1 MRVVQVT
8 AVDGEIIESLGRLIP
23 QLSTSAAIPT
33 ADRLKRLVAGGAA
46 QLLIARDPDQEDRI
60 VGTLTLV
67 LFRIPTGV
75 RAWIEDVVVDESAR
89 RRGVGELLCR
99 AAIER
104 ARSAGARNLDLTSR
118 PAREGRQPPLPAPRF
133 LVAENQPVPVLVGT
147 RQADPIQMSP
157 SGGRRL
163 SCRRTGA
170 AAFLPPI
177 GSGGFLVADWERRF
191 LSPIGSGGFLVADW
205 ERRLSCRRLG
215 AAAFLAAVF
224 LSTVRSTKRR
234 SPSPPLCSQQSP
246 ASIIPASVAPGEDP
260 GPFIHS
266 CLRQVGTHDRHIERS
281 RSSQATEP
289 ARK

>member
-33 ADRLKRLVAGGAA
+33 ADRLERLVADGAA

-104 ARSAGARNLDLTSR
+104 ARSNG
-118 PAREGRQPPLPAPRF
+118 PGPPAP
-133 LVAENQPVPVLVGT
+133 ETWTSPPVPH
-147 RQADPIQMSP
+147 AKAAN
-157 SGGRRL
+157 RL
-163 SCRRTGA
+163 Y
-170 AAFLPPI
+170 
-177 GSGGFLVADWERRF
+177 
-191 LSPIGSGGFLVADW
+191 
-205 ERRLSCRRLG
+205 RRLG
-215 AAAFLAAVF
+215 FSLRKTN
-224 LSTVRSTKRR
+224 LYRYSLEQDKPT
-234 SPSPPLCSQQSP
+234 PS
-246 ASIIPASVAPGEDP
+246 
-260 GPFIHS
+260 
-266 CLRQVGTHDRHIERS
+266 
-281 RSSQATEP
+281 
-289 ARK
+289 K